1 MKIYFLIEI
10 ALLLAACLTA
20 IIVTVKN
27 VRLRKEVADQ
37 DESISDLKEGIY
49 ADNRMITKLERE
61 NKRLRAD
68 HEKQRLLNSQN
79 EKKVIMMREDVRK
92 TTKEM
97 LKKTKELCEARKKT
111 LECLHETR
119 DENIAI
125 LSSPLPERG
134 RNETDAHYHQ
144 RCRQSVANKAAK
156 YVKVADRITLKVI
169 K

>member
-27 VRLRKEVADQ
+27 VRLRKKVADMR
-37 DESISDLKEGIY
+37 EINGE
-49 ADNRMITKLERE
+49 LEEYIVEDYR
-61 NKRLRAD
+61 KP
-68 HEKQRLLNSQN
+68 EKQRLLNSQN
-79 EKKVIMMREDVRK
+79 EIKVITMREDVRK

-97 LKKTKELCEARKKT
+97 LEKTKELCEARKKT
-111 LECLHETR
+111 LEYLHETR

-125 LSSPLPERG
+125 ISSPLPERG

-156 YVKVADRITLKVI
+156 YVKIADRITLRVI

>member
-27 VRLRKEVADQ
+27 VRLRKEVADMR
-37 DESISDLKEGIY
+37 EI
-49 ADNRMITKLERE
+49 NRELEEYIVEDYR
-61 NKRLRAD
+61 K

-79 EKKVIMMREDVRK
+79 EIKVITMREDVRK

-97 LKKTKELCEARKKT
+97 LEKTKELCEARKKT
-111 LECLHETR
+111 LEYLHETR

-125 LSSPLPERG
+125 ISSPLPERG

-156 YVKVADRITLKVI
+156 YVKVADQITLKVI

>member
-27 VRLRKEVADQ
+27 VRLRKEVADMR
-37 DESISDLKEGIY
+37 EI
-49 ADNRMITKLERE
+49 NRELEEYIVEDYR
-61 NKRLRAD
+61 K

-79 EKKVIMMREDVRK
+79 EIKVITMREDVRK

-97 LKKTKELCEARKKT
+97 LEKTKELCEARKKT
-111 LECLHETR
+111 LEYLHETR

-125 LSSPLPERG
+125 ISSPLPERG

-156 YVKVADRITLKVI
+156 YVKIADRITLRVI

>member
-1 MKIYFLIEI
+1 MEIYFLIEI

-27 VRLRKEVADQ
+27 VRLRKEVADMR
-37 DESISDLKEGIY
+37 EI
-49 ADNRMITKLERE
+49 NRELEEYIVEDYR
-61 NKRLRAD
+61 K

-79 EKKVIMMREDVRK
+79 EIKVITMREDVRK

-97 LKKTKELCEARKKT
+97 LEKTKELCEARKKT
-111 LECLHETR
+111 LEYLHETR

-125 LSSPLPERG
+125 ISSPLPERG

-156 YVKVADRITLKVI
+156 YVKIADRITLRVI

>member
-10 ALLLAACLTA
+10 ALLLAACITA

-27 VRLRKEVADQ
+27 VRLRKEVADMR
-37 DESISDLKEGIY
+37 EI
-49 ADNRMITKLERE
+49 NRELEEYIVEDYR
-61 NKRLRAD
+61 K

-79 EKKVIMMREDVRK
+79 EIKVITMREDVRK

-97 LKKTKELCEARKKT
+97 LEKTKELCEARKKT
-111 LECLHETR
+111 LEYLHETR

-125 LSSPLPERG
+125 LSAPFPERG

-156 YVKVADRITLKVI
+156 YVKVADQITLKVI

>member
-27 VRLRKEVADQ
+27 VRLRKKVADQ
-37 DESISDLKEGIY
+37 DESISNLIEGIY
-49 ADNRMITKLERE
+49 ADTRMLTKWAGE

-68 HEKQRLLNSQN
+68 HKNLLNR
-79 EKKVIMMREDVRK
+79 V
-92 TTKEM
+92 
-97 LKKTKELCEARKKT
+97 
-111 LECLHETR
+111 ET
-119 DENIAI
+119 IV
-125 LSSPLPERG
+125 SPLPDRKEK
-134 RNETDAHYHQ
+134 ETDAHFNQ

-156 YVKVADRITLKVI
+156 YVKVADQITLKVI

>member
-27 VRLRKEVADQ
+27 VRLRKEVADMR
-37 DESISDLKEGIY
+37 EI
-49 ADNRMITKLERE
+49 NRELE
-61 NKRLRAD
+61 
-68 HEKQRLLNSQN
+68 QRLLNSQN
-79 EKKVIMMREDVRK
+79 EIKVITMREDVRK

-97 LKKTKELCEARKKT
+97 LEKTKELCEARKKT
-111 LECLHETR
+111 LEYLHETR

-125 LSSPLPERG
+125 ISSPLPERG

-156 YVKVADRITLKVI
+156 YVKIADRITLRVI

>member
-27 VRLRKEVADQ
+27 VRLRKEVADMR
-37 DESISDLKEGIY
+37 EI
-49 ADNRMITKLERE
+49 NRELEEYIVEDYR
-61 NKRLRAD
+61 K

-79 EKKVIMMREDVRK
+79 EIKVITMREDVRK

-97 LKKTKELCEARKKT
+97 LEKTKELCEARKKT
-111 LECLHETR
+111 LEYLHETR

-125 LSSPLPERG
+125 ISSPFPERG

-156 YVKVADRITLKVI
+156 YVKVADQITLKVI